1 MAGLKLFQKRGSSG
15 KDKSITTLGDG
26 FYMEY
31 DHVLNGLGGYH
42 PVNIVLKDS
51 RKHAYQITNA
61 NGWFTDFPG
70 TKEGEWEER
79 LDARMLLPI
88 VSYTFSVSSFVNG
101 ICYVSWMVQPDGRY
115 FEDEYGF
122 GAENFSEIEL
132 YSKMDTKG
140 KFICPFQENLKNL
153 IGGVDQNIQFHW
165 LA

>member
-1 MAGLKLFQKRGSSG
+1 MAGLKLFHKRDSSG

-51 RKHAYQITNA
+51 RKHAYQITNE

-79 LDARMLLPI
+79 LDARILLPLFPI
-88 VSYTFSVSSFVNG
+88 
-101 ICYVSWMVQPDGRY
+101 
-115 FEDEYGF
+115 
-122 GAENFSEIEL
+122 
-132 YSKMDTKG
+132 
-140 KFICPFQENLKNL
+140 PFQFHHLPMESAIFPGWSNLTEDILKMKT
-153 IGGVDQNIQFHW
+153 D
-165 LA
+165 LALRIVQK